1 MFTPST
7 QSQTFMRAGQLGPGT
22 QSDEE
27 EQGITAGIASLKESR
42 GNRDKVARHI
52 SVFAAEFSSE
62 HSLSPD

>member
-1 MFTPST
+1 
-7 QSQTFMRAGQLGPGT
+7 MRAGQLGPGT

-27 EQGITAGIASLKESR
+27 EQGITAGIASLKDSR